1 MSSVLFICTA
11 NICRSPLAE
20 ALWQARGFEASSA
33 GIAARNGMPMHEYS
47 ALVLEEQGIA
57 AKDFSSTLVT
67 PVQIANATV
76 VLCMEAA
83 QRSKVLAMSPA
94 AMSKTFT
101 LGEYAAI
108 LQDHPGVSTRDAHR
122 QRRGYQAPDVA
133 DPIGGTVE
141 DFRTCADTIGALLDI
156 IEANAT

>member
-33 GIAARNGMPMHEYS
+33 GIAALNGTPMHEFS
-47 ALVLEEQGIA
+47 ALVLKEQGIVA
-57 AKDFSSTLVT
+57 QDFSSTLVT
-67 PVQIANATV
+67 PVEITNASV
-76 VLCMEAA
+76 VLCMEAT

-94 AMSKTFT
+94 SVSKTFT

-108 LQDHPGVSTRDAHR
+108 LQDHPGISTREAHR
-122 QRRGYQAPDVA
+122 KRRGYQAPDIA

-141 DFRTCADTIGALLDI
+141 DFRACATSISALLDI
-156 IEANAT
+156 IEAHAT